1 MSTNPQPAFGSTL
14 GLGDETAPP
23 WHYNPSSWRQ
33 RLPICAL
40 GALTGLIAMY
50 LAAYQWRWVSTVWDP
65 VFGEQTARVLDS
77 DVSEKMRNWILIPD
91 AALGAVGYFSEA
103 ILALAASTR
112 RWRERPWLVILFGID
127 VIPLGLVSVV
137 LVVMQGTVVGS
148 WCFLCLVTAVV
159 SLFLVAIAYDEVWSS
174 IVYLRDVRRRTRAWR
189 PVWDAFWGRTA
200 EATQEARG
208 PTRLIG
214 FWPRWAE
221 IALGF
226 WLASGAFLLPGSG
239 EMGRTIGLIVGA
251 AVVACSAASLLP
263 ACNKLHLANIVIALG
278 LVGYL
283 LFAAPR
289 PATPDL
295 QNLVFTALV
304 LVNFAVVPNER
315 IPARRKVGRWS
326 TGSLGKAG

>member
-1 MSTNPQPAFGSTL
+1 ML
-14 GLGDETAPP
+14 GLGDEAAPP

-50 LAAYQWRWVSTVWDP
+50 LAAYQWRWVPTVWDP
-65 VFGEQTARVLDS
+65 VFGDQTARVLDS
-77 DVSEKMRNWILIPD
+77 DVSEKMRHWLLIPD

-159 SLFLVAIAYDEVWSS
+159 SMLLVAIAYDEVWSS
-174 IVYLRDVRRRTRAWR
+174 IVYLRDVSRRTGAWR
-189 PVWDAFWGRTA
+189 PVWDAFWGRA
-200 EATQEARG
+200 ATDPRRDASG
-208 PTRLIG
+208 PNRLIG

-221 IALGF
+221 MALAL
-226 WLASGAFLLPGSG
+226 WLAVGAFLLPGSSDW
-239 EMGRTIGLIVGA
+239 GRTLGVIAGVAII
-251 AVVACSAASLLP
+251 ACSAGSLLP
-263 ACNKLHLANIVIALG
+263 ACNKLHLANIAIVLG

-283 LFAAPR
+283 LVASPR
-289 PATPDL
+289 PATPDV

-304 LVNFAVVPNER
+304 LANFAVVPNER
-315 IPARRKVGRWS
+315 VPGR
-326 TGSLGKAG
+326 THGTAAVVR